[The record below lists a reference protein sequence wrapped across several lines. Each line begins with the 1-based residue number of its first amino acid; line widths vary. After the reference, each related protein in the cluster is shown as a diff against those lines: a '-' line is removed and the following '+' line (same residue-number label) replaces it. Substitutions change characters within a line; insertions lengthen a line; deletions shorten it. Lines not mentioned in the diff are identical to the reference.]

1 MLLPA
6 MELWCSGSGSGAGT
20 VAVVLWLPSKL
31 TGIALLDED
40 VPHPSGA
47 GPAPSQAAAP
57 LFKRL
62 FRLTA
67 NWWSLWIWDTLV
79 LVALCPS

>member
-1 MLLPA
+1 MLLD
-6 MELWCSGSGSGAGT
+6 EVLWCSGSGAGI
-20 VAVVLWLPSKL
+20 VAVELWLSSKL